1 MIPTLLRAA
10 GLASLLVTGSLLSGL
25 TTTVRA
31 QGTGHAAQASSPR
44 IAGTPAR
51 PAAATGGAVQPEGPG
66 TAAGPAV
73 LPPAQ
78 PEAPAAPARGP
89 APPAEPV
96 PPPAAAASAPLSY
109 SARKVYEQAR
119 SQLVQIRTVLK
130 GRASQTSVGS
140 GFIVSREGHIVT
152 NFHVVAEAALK
163 PERHDLVYVTAD
175 GREAPLVIMQIDVL
189 HDLALL
195 KAADPAGSAPKGGYD
210 ALAFRPAARAL
221 SQGER
226 IYSLGN
232 PLDVGFAVTEGTYN
246 GLVRRSF
253 YPQIFFGGALSAGMS
268 GGPALDDEGQ
278 VIGINVARRVDGEQ
292 VSFLVPASFATALLA
307 RGRDAAPIRTAAYG
321 IVVEQLM
328 QHQSA
333 LVDRFVQQGWKTDS
347 HPRYHVPVPVDTFM
361 RCWGSSE
368 PSRTGGLDLERSDC
382 VMDTRIFV
390 GDYTTGAIGVRHESY
405 DGSKLGTLRF
415 AARYSASFRNESF
428 LRLRSEHQTKPQCNE
443 DYVDRG
449 GLTLRA
455 VVCLRAYKKLPEL
468 YDLSVLVATLDQP
481 RAGVQG
487 RFDAQGLTFAN
498 AQKLAAHYIE
508 AYSWAR

>member
-1 MIPTLLRAA
+1 MKCRRLFALVAPAWLWCGAQ
-10 GLASLLVTGSLLSGL
+10 LA
-25 TTTVRA
+25 
-31 QGTGHAAQASSPR
+31 
-44 IAGTPAR
+44 
-51 PAAATGGAVQPEGPG
+51 GAV
-66 TAAGPAV
+66 
-73 LPPAQ
+73 
-78 PEAPAAPARGP
+78 PAAPDVPDVP
-89 APPAEPV
+89 AV
-96 PPPAAAASAPLSY
+96 AAAASAPQGVASAPMSL

-119 SQLVQIRTVLK
+119 SQLLQIRTVLK

-140 GFIVSREGHIVT
+140 GFLVSPEGHIVT

-163 PERHDLVYVTAD
+163 PDRYDLVYVTAD
-175 GREAPLVIMQIDVL
+175 GREAPLQILSLDVL

-195 KAADPAGSAPKGGYD
+195 KAADAGTPGAAPAGRSFD
-210 ALAFRPAARAL
+210 ALRFRPEAQPL

-246 GLVRRSF
+246 GLVQRSF

-268 GGPALDDEGQ
+268 GGPALDEQGQ
-278 VIGINVARRVDGEQ
+278 VVGINVARRVDGEQ
-292 VSFLVPASFATALLA
+292 VSFLVPARFAAALLA
-307 RGRDAAPIRTAAYG
+307 RGRGAAPIRAPAYG
-321 IVVEQLM
+321 IVTDQLM
-328 QHQSA
+328 QHQA
-333 LVDRFVQQGWKTDS
+333 TLTERFIRQGWKTAT
-347 HPRYHVPVPVDTFM
+347 HPRYKVPVPTDQFM

-415 AARYSASFRNESF
+415 AARYAASFRNESF
-428 LRLRSEHQTKPQCNE
+428 TRLRSEYQTKPQCHE

-449 GLTLRA
+449 GLPLRA
-455 VVCLRAYKKLPEL
+455 VVCLRAYKKLPGL

-481 RAGVQG
+481 QAGVQG
-487 RFDAQGLTFAN
+487 RFDAQGLSFAN
-498 AQKLAAHYIE
+498 AQKLTRHYLE
-508 AYSWAR
+508 GYGWAR